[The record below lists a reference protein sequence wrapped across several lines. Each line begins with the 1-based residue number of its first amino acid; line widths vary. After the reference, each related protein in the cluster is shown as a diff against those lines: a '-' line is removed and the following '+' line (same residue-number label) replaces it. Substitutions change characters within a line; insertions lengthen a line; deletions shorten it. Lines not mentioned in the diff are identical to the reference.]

1 MRIVT
6 IDFESLFT
14 DDYTLK
20 KLSTE
25 AYIRDKRF
33 EPHGA
38 AIKWSADT
46 PARWYDA
53 RQLEFVLKQED
64 WSDTA
69 ILCHHAQF
77 DGFILSHWYHVEPK
91 LWLDTL
97 SMARL
102 LLGNHL
108 SVSLDS
114 VRAFFGLPNKRTPY
128 EKFKN
133 KHWHELDEATQ
144 IELADG
150 CCDEVESIW
159 TIFCKL
165 AKQFPRSQYEVVDCL
180 IRMFVDPVLVGD
192 TEFFARVWQAENN
205 KKQKYLKYFDVSE
218 AEFQS
223 AEKFA
228 GLLRAFGEEPA
239 FKNGKNGEIYAFART
254 DEYMQSLLE
263 HEDPYIASLAQA
275 RLGIKSTIQ
284 QTRAETLGFMST
296 RGPLAIYARAYG
308 ARTTRPSGGDKSNF
322 LNMKK
327 VDPDMPKLD
336 TNATLKEGICAPD
349 GYLLAAVDASQIDC
363 RLANTVAGQ
372 WDVVEN
378 FRNGGD
384 PYVGVATEF
393 YGYLVN
399 KKDHPKER
407 QLGKV
412 VELQSGYGSGGE
424 KIRHTL
430 RTKAGIVISEAD
442 GLKARDAYRSTHPAV
457 EQMWRDGG
465 RMLARLAGGPPIQW
479 GPVELRN
486 NRMWLPNGCPIIYDT
501 LEYHQDQETFEEG
514 WRVKTRKGWEKL
526 YGAKLFAEMIQGLTQ
541 TVVSD
546 AMVRIN
552 RAGIRTLNFT
562 YDELLLLIKRDGHEQ
577 KALEFCL
584 QEMKRTPEWLPGIP
598 LDAEGGLSERYAK

>member
-1 MRIVT
+1 MRIVV
-6 IDFESLFT
+6 IDFETFFG
-14 DDYTLK
+14 DEYTLK

-25 AYIRDKRF
+25 AYIRDPRF
-33 EPHGA
+33 EAHGA
-38 AIKWSADT
+38 AIKWGPDT

-53 RQLEFVLKQED
+53 RQLKFVLEQED
-64 WSDTA
+64 WNETA
-69 ILCHHAQF
+69 ILAHHIHF
-77 DGFILSHWYHVEPK
+77 DGLILAHHFGVRPK

-102 LLGNHL
+102 LLGNHI

-114 VRAFFGLPNKRTPY
+114 VRLQYGLHAKRTPY

-133 KHWHELDEATQ
+133 RHWHELDRETQ
-144 IELADG
+144 TELADG

-159 TIFCKL
+159 TIFNRL
-165 AKQFPRSQYEVVDCL
+165 AEKFPHSQYEVVDCL
-180 IRMFVDPVLVGD
+180 IRMFVDPVLKGD
-192 TEFFARVWQAENN
+192 TDFFARVWQAEHN
-205 KKQKYLKYFDVSE
+205 KKQEWLRYFDVPE

-223 AEKFA
+223 SEKFA
-228 GLLRAFGEEPA
+228 AILRSLGVEPA
-239 FKNGKNGEIYAFART
+239 MKKGKNEDIYAFAKT
-254 DEYMQSLLE
+254 DEFMQELLND
-263 HEDPYIASLAQA
+263 EDEVIAALAQA

-296 RGPLAIYARAYG
+296 RGSLAVYARAYG
-308 ARTTRPSGGDKSNF
+308 ARTTRPSGGDRSNF

-327 VDPDMPKLD
+327 IDPDMPRLD
-336 TNATLKEGICAPD
+336 TNATLKEGICAPE

-363 RLANTVAGQ
+363 RIANTVAGQ
-372 WDVVEN
+372 WDVVDN

-384 PYVGVATEF
+384 PYTRVATEF

-430 RTKAGIVISEAD
+430 RTKAGIVISEDD

-457 EQMWRDGG
+457 ENMWREGG
-465 RMLARLAGGPPIQW
+465 RMLARLAGGPPMQW
-479 GPVELRN
+479 GPVELRD

-501 LEYHQDQETFEEG
+501 LEYHQDLESGEEN

-541 TVVSD
+541 VVVSD

-552 RAGIRTLNFT
+552 RAGFRTLNFT
-562 YDELLLLIKRDGHEQ
+562 YDELLLLIPQDGHENQ
-577 KALEFCL
+577 ALEFVIN
-584 QEMKRTPEWLPGIP
+584 EMKREVSWLPGLP
-598 LDAEGGLSERYAK
+598 LDADGGLSVNYSK